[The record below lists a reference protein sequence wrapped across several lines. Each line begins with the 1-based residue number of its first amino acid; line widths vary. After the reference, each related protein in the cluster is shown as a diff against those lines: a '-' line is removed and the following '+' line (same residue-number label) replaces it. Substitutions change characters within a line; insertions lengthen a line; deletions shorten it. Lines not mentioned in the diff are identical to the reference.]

1 MTQEDPQDVPNLASG
16 DKVELGSPAGGDQKD
31 GKKKCGC

>member
-1 MTQEDPQDVPNLASG
+1 MTSDDAQDAPALASG
-16 DKVELGSPAGGDQKD
+16 DKVELGAPAGEAKE